1 MKMAQTHTLGKK
13 ATTVTKSS
21 AGVEV
26 VLYSTKIVEQ
36 HGGKLILRNGGYRTN
51 TTRTRM
57 NQAASQFNL
66 GYSVFQKAG
75 DWFVTWKGNTL
86 PFEGREITLA

>member
-1 MKMAQTHTLGKK
+1 MKMAQTCRIGKK

-36 HGGKLILRNGGYRTN
+36 HGGQITLRTGGWKTA
-51 TTRTRM
+51 TTRGRM
-57 NQAASQFNL
+57 VQASNQFSL
-66 GYSVFQKAG
+66 GYNVFQKAG
-75 DWFVTWKGNTL
+75 EWFVTWKGKTL
-86 PFEGREITLA
+86 PFEGTEITLA